1 MGFPFVRLAL
11 GLALAAPLAL
21 AAQTT
26 QPLTGRVIDLATGRP
41 LEAAQL
47 VLLPGS
53 LTTLSDVDGRFT
65 FARVTPGQQTLRV
78 LRLGYAPWE
87 QAVIAPVVA
96 PLVIALQARPQQLA
110 GITVVGPGT
119 GSLVRIPGSATVIDR
134 LQLTQTRPLSGNE
147 VFKLV
152 PGVNIQEEEALGL
165 RANIGVRGLDP
176 DRSRTLLV
184 LEDGVPVALAPYGE
198 PEMYYTPPIDRMERV
213 EIVKGSGSILFG
225 PQTVGGVLNYVTPEP
240 PDDPSGALELVGG
253 SGTFALG
260 HLTYGGRWGGTGAYF
275 SALRRQADNIRGL
288 FFRQT
293 DATAK
298 TSLELGSRDVAG
310 LKLSVYDEI
319 SNSTYIGLTDSIYRA
334 DPSFYAAPDDRLR
347 MRRYA
352 LSFSHERSFALE
364 RSLKT
369 TVYGYQTTRDWQR
382 QDYAYTASGNNYV
395 WRNSTGNRNR
405 SFEVLGVEPRY
416 RASHRLGE
424 FEGGV
429 RAHYERARDQH
440 INGRT
445 ATSRTGDIRDDEIRT
460 GYALAAFAQNR
471 FQLTDRVRVTPGI
484 RLEYF
489 AFDRHIL
496 RTRVRREVRDSTGT
510 AIGSTFSPE
519 DVDLRSGGDVF
530 EVIPGVG
537 VSWFASDRASVF
549 AGVHRGFAPP
559 RVKDAL
565 ILRDDTLPP
574 GQQPGDPVSLQL
586 DAEHSWNLELGTRS
600 QPVPGVFLEV
610 AAFYL
615 DFSNQIIEPSLSAGA
630 VAQAALAN
638 QGATDHRGLEAALG
652 VDWGH
657 LAGWGFSLRTDV
669 SYTYSDARFANDRY
683 MVDPSGDTVNVNG
696 NRLAYAPEHLLTVS
710 ATLAAPGRYSLHV
723 DRVHVGAQFA
733 DNFET
738 RAVSANG
745 RIGLIPAQ
753 TVWNAAGT
761 LRVSNANV
769 RVVGAV
775 KNLLDAGYIASRR
788 PEGIKPGL
796 RRHVQLGVE
805 WEF

>member
-1 MGFPFVRLAL
+1 
-11 GLALAAPLAL
+11 
-21 AAQTT
+21 
-26 QPLTGRVIDLATGRP
+26 
-41 LEAAQL
+41 
-47 VLLPGS
+47 
-53 LTTLSDVDGRFT
+53 
-65 FARVTPGQQTLRV
+65 
-78 LRLGYAPWE
+78 
-87 QAVIAPVVA
+87 
-96 PLVIALQARPQQLA
+96 
-110 GITVVGPGT
+110 
-119 GSLVRIPGSATVIDR
+119 
-134 LQLTQTRPLSGNE
+134 
-147 VFKLV
+147 
-152 PGVNIQEEEALGL
+152 
-165 RANIGVRGLDP
+165 
-176 DRSRTLLV
+176 
-184 LEDGVPVALAPYGE
+184 
-198 PEMYYTPPIDRMERV
+198 
-213 EIVKGSGSILFG
+213 
-225 PQTVGGVLNYVTPEP
+225 
-240 PDDPSGALELVGG
+240 
-253 SGTFALG
+253 
-260 HLTYGGRWGGTGAYF
+260 
-275 SALRRQADNIRGL
+275 
-288 FFRQT
+288 
-293 DATAK
+293 
-298 TSLELGSRDVAG
+298 
-310 LKLSVYDEI
+310 
-319 SNSTYIGLTDSIYRA
+319 
-334 DPSFYAAPDDRLR
+334 
-347 MRRYA
+347 
-352 LSFSHERSFALE
+352 
-364 RSLKT
+364 
-369 TVYGYQTTRDWQR
+369 
-382 QDYAYTASGNNYV
+382 
-395 WRNSTGNRNR
+395 
-405 SFEVLGVEPRY
+405 
-416 RASHRLGE
+416 
-424 FEGGV
+424 
-429 RAHYERARDQH
+429 
-440 INGRT
+440 
-445 ATSRTGDIRDDEIRT
+445 
-460 GYALAAFAQNR
+460 
-471 FQLTDRVRVTPGI
+471 VRVTPGI

-745 RIGLIPAQ
+745 RNGLIPAQ